1 MTLSVKKFLFFVV
14 SVFFLMS
21 FSFTGNCQKPVS
33 EVGMP
38 ANQRHVSVFYHHGIV
53 VPHHANMVYF
63 IDDFSRG
70 VEFNY
75 GIWRYDS
82 EGWQQYYN
90 YPEVGVGF
98 LYNSYG
104 NPDIY
109 GQGMALYPY
118 LHFPIVRKPKFVLK
132 NKVALGLG
140 YTNNPFHYEENPKNH
155 IFGARLNAF
164 LGFGLYAGYRLFD
177 HWSVY
182 VSGALNHMSNGA
194 IRKPNNGINTLTL
207 AVGTRYHF
215 LEDPLPELKK
225 KAAPPRNHRDVQI
238 FLNYGRSQANDFD
251 FNIYSSGSLSIN
263 HLWYKSARSAWS
275 AGADFIY
282 FGAAPYAY
290 DHPDLDKKVPHPE
303 RTFAGVFGGRHWIM
317 GNTSFFV
324 QLGAY
329 LYSYLDPPQPVY
341 PRLGIRHR
349 ITDRLIG
356 NFSVKAS
363 FFRSEFIELGLGYRI
378 PYKKNSL

>member
-1 MTLSVKKFLFFVV
+1 MKTVVFSVIFLILPGLAQYGMAQ
-14 SVFFLMS
+14 SV
-21 FSFTGNCQKPVS
+21 VS
-33 EVGMP
+33 EVGQP
-38 ANQRHVSVFYHHGIV
+38 ANQRHLSVFYHHGIV

-70 VEFNY
+70 AEINY
-75 GIWRYDS
+75 GIWRFDT

-90 YPEVGVGF
+90 YPEVGVGLF
-98 LYNSYG
+98 YNSYG
-104 NPDIY
+104 NPEIY

-118 LHFPIVRKPKFVLK
+118 LHFPLVRKPRFVLK
-132 NKVALGLG
+132 NKIALGLG
-140 YTNNPFHYEENPKNH
+140 YTNKPFHYEDNPRNH

-164 LGFGLYAGYRLFD
+164 VGFGLYAGYRLFD

-182 VSGALNHMSNGA
+182 LSGALNHMSNGA
-194 IRKPNNGINTLTL
+194 VRKPNNGINTVTL
-207 AVGTRYHF
+207 AAGTRYHF
-215 LEDPLPELKK
+215 RSDKMPDVEGR
-225 KAAPPRNHRDVQI
+225 KAPKRNNRDVQV
-238 FLNYGRSQANDFD
+238 FLNYGRSQANDFN
-251 FNIYSSGSLSIN
+251 FNIYPSGSFSVN
-263 HLWYKSARSAWS
+263 HLWYRSVKSAWS
-275 AGADFIY
+275 AGADLIY

-290 DHPDLDKKVPHPE
+290 DHPDIVNYVPHVE
-303 RTFAGVFGGRHWIM
+303 RTFIGVNGGRHWIM
-317 GNTSFFV
+317 GDTSFFV

-363 FFRSEFIELGLGYRI
+363 FFRSEFIEFGLGYRI
-378 PYKKNSL
+378 PYKENSL